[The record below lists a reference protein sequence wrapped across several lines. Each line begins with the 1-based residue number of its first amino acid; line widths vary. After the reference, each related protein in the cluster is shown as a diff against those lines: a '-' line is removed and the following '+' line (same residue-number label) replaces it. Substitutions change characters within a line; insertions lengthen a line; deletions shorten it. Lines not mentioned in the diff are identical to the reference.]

1 MKKIE
6 LSLTDDLYRQLKELH
21 QQIEVLEFE
30 DFLIAILQNYV
41 DDQNPDQ
48 KAERD
53 KEVEQRLKNLGY
65 L

>member
-6 LSLTDDLYRQLKELH
+6 LSLTDDLYSQLKELH